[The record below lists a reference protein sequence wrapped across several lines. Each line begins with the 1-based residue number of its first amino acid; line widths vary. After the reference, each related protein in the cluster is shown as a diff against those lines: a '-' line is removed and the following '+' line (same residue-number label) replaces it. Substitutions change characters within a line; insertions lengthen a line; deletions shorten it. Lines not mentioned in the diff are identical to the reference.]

1 MLTTKTTST
10 PEKKMTFKKLLLAT
24 AITTVSSASFAMQ
37 AMDEE
42 ALAETSGQDGLTITI
57 NPPDAGITTDI
68 VLHDKDGT
76 SGITGGSNNSGAILF
91 DNFVLNPSGATS
103 TISIVI
109 DATGNTNADATA
121 TDPQINI
128 DITLPASTVIS
139 TGAIF
144 VADSNGVGVALGTNQ
159 KTVLANMNIT
169 LVGATLIN
177 MQLGGERT
185 GDSMINVSTT
195 ITNGLS
201 ISNFKLEDADDT
213 GSINSDLIT
222 IKNQANGNLT
232 ADIGVDATAT
242 GLQITLTQFG
252 SGLGV
257 NIGMTNVGLG
267 ADGTA
272 TNSIGD
278 IDVLGLDLD
287 GTTITIAGH

>member
-1 MLTTKTTST
+1 
-10 PEKKMTFKKLLLAT
+10 MTFKKLLLAT

-42 ALAETSGQDGLTITI
+42 ALSETTGQDGLTITI

-68 VLHDKDGT
+68 VLHDEDGT

-91 DNFVLNPSGATS
+91 DGFVLNPSGTTS

-121 TDPQINI
+121 TDPQLNIN
-128 DITLPASTVIS
+128 ITLPASTVIS
-139 TGAIF
+139 TGAVF

-177 MQLGGERT
+177 MQLGGERA

-195 ITNGLS
+195 IASGLS
-201 ISNFKLEDADDT
+201 ITNFKLEDADDT
-213 GSINSDLIT
+213 GSINSDQIT
-222 IKNQANGNLT
+222 IKNQANGDLT
-232 ADIGVDATAT
+232 ADIGIDATST

-252 SGLGV
+252 SGAGV